1 MRARDDGSK
10 RGKKDEEEKPAHV
23 QLASGL
29 LPHLLFF
36 FSVSDHAGTFHLRH
50 QTQDVMD
57 FDGSLLT
64 PSAVELTL

>member
-1 MRARDDGSK
+1 MRVRDDGCK

-23 QLASGL
+23 QLAPGL

-36 FSVSDHAGTFHLRH
+36 FSVSDHTGTFNLRH
-50 QTQDVMD
+50 QTGDVME
-57 FDGSLLT
+57 FDRSLLT